1 MNELNQRVLELLC
14 QDCRMPVSRIAV
26 MLGVPEEEVACA
38 IQGMEDD
45 RVIVQYRPVV
55 DWDQTQKTFVEAMI
69 SVKVTPQRDQGFDA
83 IAKRIGG
90 FEEVRSVFLMSG
102 AYDLLLLLEA
112 PTLRELAY
120 FVSEKLS
127 TLDTVTATSTSFVL
141 KRYKQ
146 DGVIFGQKMED
157 QRLVISP

>member
-1 MNELNQRVLELLC
+1 MNDLKPLVLDLLC
-14 QDCRMPVSRIAV
+14 QDCRMPVNQIAV
-26 MLGVPEEEVACA
+26 MLNVTEEDVSAA
-38 IQGMEDD
+38 IRQMEED

-55 DWDQTQKTFVEAMI
+55 DWNQTDKTFVEAMI

-83 IAKRIGG
+83 VAKRIGG

-102 AYDLLLLLEA
+102 AYDLLVLLEA
-112 PTLRELAY
+112 PTLKELAY

-127 TLDTVTATSTSFVL
+127 TLDTVTGTSTSFVL

-146 DGVIFGQKMED
+146 DGVVFGEKKDD

>member
-1 MNELNQRVLELLC
+1 MNDLNQRVLELLC
-14 QDCRMPVSRIAV
+14 QDCRMPVQQIAV
-26 MLGVPEEEVACA
+26 MLNASKEDVAAAIGQMEE
-38 IQGMEDD
+38 D

-55 DWDQTQKTFVEAMI
+55 DWNRTERTFVEAMI

-83 IAKRIGG
+83 VAKRIGG

-102 AYDLLLLLEA
+102 AYDLLVLLEA

-127 TLDTVTATSTSFVL
+127 TLDTVTGTSTSFVL

-146 DGVIFGQKMED
+146 DGVVFGEKKDD